1 MADCESLGG
10 MNVERRRRGGRGEWK
25 RMNKF
30 QRSMAADVVMK
41 ENTKYDT
48 MDQSI
53 DPSIHPPV
61 VLRPQTSL
69 RIQFSVSTNTNKR
82 KRACVREGSAGS
94 SNSLFK
100 ICLIEIA
107 TDSSENE

>member
-1 MADCESLGG
+1 
-10 MNVERRRRGGRGEWK
+10 
-25 RMNKF
+25 MNKF